1 MLRAL
6 PPHIPSREPVFNIP
20 AVVVV
25 TIGVLVL
32 LHALRSVLSYG
43 ADMRL
48 LIDLAFIPARW
59 TVAWDPARAKEIMTA
74 IAQEGSGQ
82 EIAVRL
88 AFARYVLAQT
98 EPPYWTV
105 LTYALLHGSWA
116 HVLLN
121 SVWLAAFGTPVA
133 RRCGAMRFLVL
144 AIASAVGGAA
154 AHFLVDATS
163 VLPMIGASAAV
174 SGLMGAA
181 ARFVFG
187 TGVGRFRRNDWLQQH
202 TQHPRLSLLGV
213 ARNSRAALFLG
224 TWFVTNLLFGILAT
238 PLGITDAS
246 IAWEAHIGGF
256 LTGLLI
262 FPLVDRSEPIRFE
275 AT

>member
-6 PPHIPSREPVFNIP
+6 PPQIPSREPVFNIP
-20 AVVVV
+20 AVVAA

-32 LHALRSVLSYG
+32 LHALRSALSYG

-48 LIDLAFIPARW
+48 LVDLAFIPARW
-59 TVAWDPARAKEIMTA
+59 TVAWDPAKASEIMAA
-74 IAQEGSGQ
+74 IAQEGTGR
-82 EIAVRL
+82 EIAARL
-88 AFARYVLAQT
+88 ALVRYVLGQG
-98 EPPYWTV
+98 EPPYWSV
-105 LTYALLHGSWA
+105 LTYALLHGSWV

-133 RRCGAMRFLVL
+133 RRCGAVRFLVL
-144 AIASAVGGAA
+144 GAVSAVGGAA
-154 AHFLVDATS
+154 AHFLVESTS
-163 VLPMIGASAAV
+163 VLPLIGASAAV

-187 TGVGRFRRNDWLQQH
+187 SGTGRFARHAWGQH
-202 TQHPRLSLLGV
+202 TRHPRLSLLGV
-213 ARNSRAALFLG
+213 ARNSQAALFLG
-224 TWFVTNLLFGILAT
+224 TWFVTNLLFGLLAA
-238 PLGITDAS
+238 PLGVTDAS

-256 LTGLLI
+256 LVGLLI
-262 FPLVDRSEPIRFE
+262 FPLIDRSEPIRSE